1 MILLGSILAVS
12 AYGFAQTTAPA
23 APAAP
28 VAPAAPAAPAKPARV
43 RTQLAGFDIT
53 PQTGKSANQI
63 GGASRDLGSPR
74 LYAPHTAKSF
84 TKHPVFTWE
93 TATPNQQVTFRLSA
107 MNGQVIYEA
116 TVTDNELTYPSDGI
130 PLIPGATYHWTIIPE
145 MDMMGA
151 APAPASILIV
161 GGTERDAIAAELKAA
176 TGDDD
181 AAKVYVAHRLWYD
194 SVAEYTH
201 LIATNPSVTDYYA
214 ARGTIYDQIPAT
226 NDLAAQDWAQ
236 VP

>member
-1 MILLGSILAVS
+1 MKTRTILLGSILAVS
-12 AYGFAQTTAPA
+12 TYGFAQAAAPAPA
-23 APAAP
+23 APAT
-28 VAPAAPAAPAKPARV
+28 APAKPARV

-74 LYAPHTAKSF
+74 LYAPHAAKAF
-84 TKHPVFTWE
+84 TRHPVFTWQ
-93 TATPNQQVTFRLSA
+93 TATPNQQVTFRLSS
-107 MNGQVIYEA
+107 MTGQSLYEA
-116 TVTDNELTYPSDGI
+116 VVMTNELTYPSDAF
-130 PLIPGATYHWTIIPE
+130 PLTVGSTYRWTIIPE

-151 APAPASILIV
+151 APAPASITII
-161 GGTERDAIAAELKAA
+161 GGAERDGIAAELKAA
-176 TGDDD
+176 TGDDG

-201 LIATNPSVTDYYA
+201 LIATNPSDVDYYA

-226 NDLAAQDWAQ
+226 DDLAAQDWAQ

>member
-1 MILLGSILAVS
+1 MKSRMIVLGSILAVS
-12 AYGFAQTTAPA
+12 AYGFAQTA
-23 APAAP
+23 APAPA
-28 VAPAAPAAPAKPARV
+28 AAPAAPAKPARV

-74 LYAPHTAKSF
+74 LYAPHAGKAFSR
-84 TKHPVFTWE
+84 HPVFSWE
-93 TATPNQQVTFRLSA
+93 TAEPNQTVTFRLSS

-116 TVTDNELTYPSDGI
+116 TLTDNQLTYPDDGV
-130 PLIPGATYHWTIIPE
+130 PLLPGSTYHWTIVPQI
-145 MDMMGA
+145 DIMGA
-151 APAPASILIV
+151 VPAPVSILIV
-161 GGTERDAIAAELKAA
+161 GGAERDSIAAELKAA
-176 TGDDD
+176 TGDDG
-181 AAKVYVAHRLWYD
+181 AAKVYIAHRLWYD

-201 LIATNPSVTDYYA
+201 LIATNPSVVDYYA

-226 NDLAAQDWAQ
+226 NDLATQDWAQ